1 MREIYE
7 LALTTLRKVEFSPF
21 TYLKWADSLLSN
33 PKSRSH
39 GRELVIRALDQ
50 KQRFELVLPL
60 LRHLVRKAGLYP
72 YLRKEFSDHSLSE
85 EFLLQAYQTPFSRDY
100 VFHSMQFKIYELLIQ
115 GRNVILSA
123 PTSMGK
129 SAIID
134 SLLASGRFKK
144 VVIVLPTVAL
154 VDETRRRLRERFGNT
169 FQIIH
174 HGSQPRA
181 SERAIY
187 VLTQERVNDR
197 EDMQGIDLFVLD
209 EFYKLAF
216 TKRKDGSLITEDE
229 RVNALNSALSKLLK
243 GSIQFFMTGPFISG
257 ITGLSSVHV
266 SYTFVPTDYNTVA
279 LNVQH
284 FNIKANNVDEKNE
297 RLLTLLQSISGPTI
311 IYCRSASAAGKI
323 SKLLISHGIGSTLS
337 DQYSEWLKTSYH
349 SAWDYVQAYVNGI
362 GLHFGGLPR
371 AIQQYTIDRFNAG
384 QLPYLV
390 CTSTIIEGVN
400 TVAKNVI
407 IYDNRQG
414 NFGVDRFTHGNI
426 RGRAGRMGVH
436 YVGNVYCMEEIPEGD
451 EPFEVEIPLGTQGEN
466 TPINLLAALQPEHLT
481 DYSQARFDEETSSSP
496 VDEDLIRKHA
506 SFSFEVIKDAFDFVS
521 GLSASEFNS
530 LLFNSIPKSGFSV
543 VFTNFLYEVSSTTLR
558 HLGVLNS
565 KDAMHAKIVAYL
577 FANSY
582 EEYLKQQI
590 DRAVAACDGNIEQL
604 SGRIND
610 ELKIL
615 NRLFSYTVPKALALL
630 EDLTTEIA
638 ERRSDGSA
646 VSYAHV
652 RGLFE
657 NYHLGAAWAGLEEMG
672 IPIQTLQKLHD
683 RFPLPAD
690 ASIDGAIEYLSRRA
704 SALPGLTEMD
714 RNFVRRALGSSI
726 L

>member
-7 LALTTLRKVEFSPF
+7 LALLMLRKVDFSPF
-21 TYLKWADSLLSN
+21 QYLKWADSLLSN
-33 PKSRSH
+33 PKSKSH

-50 KQRFELVLPL
+50 KEKFNLVLPL

-72 YLRKEFSDHSLSE
+72 YLRKEFTDHSLSE
-85 EFLLQAYQTPFSRDY
+85 ELLLQAYQTPFSQEY
-100 VFHSMQFKIYELLIQ
+100 IFHSMQFKIYELLIH

-129 SAIID
+129 SAIVD
-134 SLLASGRFKK
+134 SLLASDRFKK

-154 VDETRRRLRERFGNT
+154 VDETRRRLRERFGHA

-174 HGSQPRA
+174 HGSQPLV
-181 SERAIY
+181 SDHAIY

-197 EDMQGIDLFVLD
+197 DDMQGIDLFVLD

-216 TKRKDGSLITEDE
+216 TKRKDGSLSAEDE

-243 GSIQFFMTGPFISG
+243 GSSQFFMTGPFISG
-257 ITGLSSVHV
+257 ITGLSSVNIN
-266 SYTFVPTDYNTVA
+266 YTFVPTDYNTVA

-284 FNIKANNVDEKNE
+284 FNIRANDIDKKNE

-311 IYCRSASAAGKI
+311 IYCRSASAAGKL
-323 SKLLISHGIGSTLS
+323 SKLLISRGIGLRLS
-337 DQYSEWLKTSYH
+337 DQYSDWLKSCYH

-371 AIQQYTIDRFNAG
+371 AIQQYTIDRFNDG
-384 QLPYLV
+384 QLPYLI

-436 YVGNVYCMEEIPEGD
+436 YVGNVYCMEEIPKGD
-451 EPFEVEIPLGTQGEN
+451 EPFEVEIPLGTQDEN
-466 TPINLLAALQPEHLT
+466 TPISLLAALQPEHLT

-496 VDEDLIRKHA
+496 VDEDLIRKNA
-506 SFSFEVIKDAFDFVS
+506 SFSFSMIKDAFDFVS
-521 GLSASEFNS
+521 QLSVNEFNS
-530 LLFNSIPKSGFSV
+530 LLFNSIPNSGFSV

-558 HLGVLNS
+558 HLGLLSS
-565 KDAMHAKIVAYL
+565 KDVVHAKIVAYL
-577 FANSY
+577 FANSF
-582 EEYLKQQI
+582 EEYFRKQI
-590 DRAVAACDGNIEQL
+590 DRAVVSCEGDEQL
-604 SGRIND
+604 SVKIND
-610 ELKIL
+610 ELKIV
-615 NRLFSYTVPKALALL
+615 NRLFSYTVPKALSLL
-630 EDLTTEIA
+630 EDLTTEVA

-652 RGLFE
+652 RSLFE

-683 RFPLPAD
+683 NFPLPAD
-690 ASIDGAIEYLSRRA
+690 ANLDSAIEYLSVRA
-704 SALPGLTEMD
+704 NTLLSLTEMD
-714 RNFVRRALGSSI
+714 RHFITRAIGPPI
-726 L
+726 V